1 MSQQGRDHQLNNIVN
16 YCQPI
21 DFKGCNLHAKATTK
35 FLQK

>member
-1 MSQQGRDHQLNNIVN
+1 MPLQGRDHQLKNIMS

-21 DFKGCNLHAKATTK
+21 DFKGCNLHVKATTK